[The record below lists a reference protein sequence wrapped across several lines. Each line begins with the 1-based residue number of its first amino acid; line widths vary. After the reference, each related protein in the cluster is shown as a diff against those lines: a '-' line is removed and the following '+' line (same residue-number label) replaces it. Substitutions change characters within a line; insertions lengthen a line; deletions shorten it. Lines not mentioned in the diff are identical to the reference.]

1 MRWDGLVCFSPMAV
15 TSKNALWNESSID
28 VGAVKIIFKQCGD
41 GKRVYLVLFAQRISG
56 RNSARVKIRIRI
68 WVLVFY
74 KIMQRRETIWVG
86 RK

>member
-1 MRWDGLVCFSPMAV
+1 MAV

-28 VGAVKIIFKQCGD
+28 VGAVKIIFKQCGG

-68 WVLVFY
+68 WVLMFSKVM
-74 KIMQRRETIWVG
+74 KRRETVWVG
-86 RK
+86 RR

>member
-1 MRWDGLVCFSPMAV
+1 MVCFSPMAV

-86 RK
+86 RR